1 MTEKQYAAFA
11 ADIKSLDTLR
21 RGEAKYV
28 PGVFEVTKVI
38 VLSNDDFSTFSED
51 MSPDYPFLKDN
62 AGIMS
67 VGPGG
72 MFRCITVRAESDK
85 EHILIAGNG
94 DNLYFGHGRD
104 YSKVNLKGVPVEH
117 ITLIEPKAYVEHA
130 SFYHRPGTVWDLNGQ
145 VPEHST
151 SFKVEKVVILSDGDY
166 VYFKEWGLTEKC
178 AFLFENRSSM
188 WFDPEK
194 LCWHC
199 LLVKGATSTDGILV
213 EAEGYSYSRYA
224 AFVPDC
230 GRLLLRDVPVQY
242 EYPARPP
249 EKSRSNSKPER

>member
-1 MTEKQYAAFA
+1 MTVKQYAAFA

-104 YSKVNLKGVPVEH
+104 YSLSLIH
-117 ITLIEPKAYVEHA
+117 I
-130 SFYHRPGTVWDLNGQ
+130 
-145 VPEHST
+145 
-151 SFKVEKVVILSDGDY
+151 
-166 VYFKEWGLTEKC
+166 
-178 AFLFENRSSM
+178 
-188 WFDPEK
+188 
-194 LCWHC
+194 
-199 LLVKGATSTDGILV
+199 
-213 EAEGYSYSRYA
+213 
-224 AFVPDC
+224 
-230 GRLLLRDVPVQY
+230 
-242 EYPARPP
+242 
-249 EKSRSNSKPER
+249 